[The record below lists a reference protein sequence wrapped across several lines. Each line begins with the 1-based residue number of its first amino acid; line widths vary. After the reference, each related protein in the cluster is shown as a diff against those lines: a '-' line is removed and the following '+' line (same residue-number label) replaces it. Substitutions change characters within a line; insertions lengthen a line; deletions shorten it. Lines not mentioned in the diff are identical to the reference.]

1 MGIELDVVL
10 IRGLCQG
17 GIGPFLCVCPA
28 GHTYLEAKVLYRPE
42 RFLSISKDKWGG
54 YQDVQLKG
62 AKWFKKPVGT

>member
-1 MGIELDVVL
+1 MIIEPV
-10 IRGLCQG
+10 IFISKGRNNSAR
-17 GIGPFLCVCPA
+17 PFFCVCPA